1 MTNLDEEFD
10 TKEIAAA
17 LKQHE
22 EQTAGEEMF
31 NENEE
36 LDFTDDEAV
45 PENLMPMDL
54 STPKVI
60 GEADF
65 REIVDSPF

>member
-36 LDFTDDEAV
+36 LDFSDEPV

-54 STPKVI
+54 SAPKVI